1 MNLTGDSRVMLIG
14 GVVADQ
20 TSATVAVAAI
30 GGVYLF
36 SSLCSVV
43 WESPVV
49 GATEQ
54 SESDV
59 ASVATD

>member
-1 MNLTGDSRVMLIG
+1 MLIG